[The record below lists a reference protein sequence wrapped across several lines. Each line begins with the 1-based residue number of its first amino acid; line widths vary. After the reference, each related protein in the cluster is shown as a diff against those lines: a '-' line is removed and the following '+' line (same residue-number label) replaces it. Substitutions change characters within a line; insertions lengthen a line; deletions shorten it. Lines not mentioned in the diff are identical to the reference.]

1 MATETEIINIS
12 EILNIREKP
21 MVEYGIE
28 ECEYFEYQPASLSNY
43 NSETPISINTT
54 LESVYMLPSEAYLWI
69 EGRLLKT
76 DDLSGEEIES
86 LNNPGRATTMLGFA
100 ARQSWIIQKPNSK
113 GSFSACIPLKH
124 IFGFCNDYD
133 KVVYGFTHT
142 ITLDRKSDNEAIFR
156 AAGVAAG
163 KVDIQKL
170 SLFMPHVR
178 PLPKMRVPVAFR
190 SRGFDSLPVPV
201 GTTEFS
207 WQLSSRINS
216 TKPRYVI
223 IGFQT
228 NKLEN
233 QEINYTLFNHCDVKD
248 MSINVNSRKYPT
260 NSYNLSFPNNQ
271 FSRIYKAAA
280 EFSKK
285 FYGMSELITNCDISP
300 SEFKDLYPLFVF
312 DISKQ
317 IQDIKGSTLNLTV
330 KVTFNSSVP
339 ADTMA
344 YSVVISDTL
353 FNFESDDK
361 NKIME
366 NVIDVNEKRHV
377 GRPRIHPIKE
387 VTEKKSVG
395 RPRLDKVKEPEKKEI
410 DPKYERLRI
419 IRKEP
424 VTVKLTNIDTGE
436 EIIYKSLYKAMK
448 ETKHG
453 FGYFELRDDKSDNRP
468 YKSEESVSPAS
479 RGLKRPASEPL
490 EKCVPQT

>member
-1 MATETEIINIS
+1 MELKSAN
-12 EILNIREKP
+12 
-21 MVEYGIE
+21 
-28 ECEYFEYQPASLSNY
+28 QPASLSNY

-69 EGRLLKT
+69 QGRLLKT
-76 DDLSGEEIES
+76 DGTAYANTDAVSLTNNGLMYLFRKIRYDLSGEEIES
-86 LNNPGRATTMLGFA
+86 LNNPGRATTMLGLLQYPNDFELAQGLNQLWYKDTGTTASLINNTGFA

-178 PLPKMRVPVAFR
+178 PLPKTRGIIDSDIASKISVPVAFR

-233 QEINYTLFNHCDVKD
+233 QEINYTLFNHCDVQICLL
-248 MSINVNSRKYPT
+248 MLIPENILQIVIIYHSQIINFREY
-260 NSYNLSFPNNQ
+260 
-271 FSRIYKAAA
+271 I
-280 EFSKK
+280 
-285 FYGMSELITNCDISP
+285 
-300 SEFKDLYPLFVF
+300 
-312 DISKQ
+312 KQ
-317 IQDIKGSTLNLTV
+317 QLNLV
-330 KVTFNSSVP
+330 K
-339 ADTMA
+339 
-344 YSVVISDTL
+344 
-353 FNFESDDK
+353 NF
-361 NKIME
+361 ME
-366 NVIDVNEKRHV
+366 
-377 GRPRIHPIKE
+377 
-387 VTEKKSVG
+387 
-395 RPRLDKVKEPEKKEI
+395 
-410 DPKYERLRI
+410 
-419 IRKEP
+419 
-424 VTVKLTNIDTGE
+424 
-436 EIIYKSLYKAMK
+436 
-448 ETKHG
+448 
-453 FGYFELRDDKSDNRP
+453 
-468 YKSEESVSPAS
+468 
-479 RGLKRPASEPL
+479 
-490 EKCVPQT
+490 

>member
-76 DDLSGEEIES
+76 DGTAYANTDAVSLTNNGLMYLFRKIRYDLSGEEIES
-86 LNNPGRATTMLGFA
+86 LNNPGRATTMLGLLQYPNDFELAQGLNQLWYKDTGTTASLTNNTGFA

-178 PLPKMRVPVAFR
+178 PLPKMRGIIDSDIASKISVPVAFR

-353 FNFESDDK
+353 FNFESDG
-361 NKIME
+361 NKMHAIKGY
-366 NVIDVNEKRHV
+366 VN
-377 GRPRIHPIKE
+377 
-387 VTEKKSVG
+387 
-395 RPRLDKVKEPEKKEI
+395 
-410 DPKYERLRI
+410 
-419 IRKEP
+419 
-424 VTVKLTNIDTGE
+424 
-436 EIIYKSLYKAMK
+436 
-448 ETKHG
+448 
-453 FGYFELRDDKSDNRP
+453 
-468 YKSEESVSPAS
+468 
-479 RGLKRPASEPL
+479 
-490 EKCVPQT
+490 